1 MLSAEQLF
9 ERAATD
15 AVAIPIATAFARVAL
30 RSRHERLA
38 VVYVQAILLACLA
51 AANARQTSGAIY
63 WHDMAITSACEVL
76 SLLAPQH
83 VLGAV
88 VASVATG
95 ASIAS
100 GRSGLALRAFCA
112 LALAYAVAPPTST
125 VDADT
130 TAEVKK
136 MKVSELR
143 AALEAAGADASGL
156 KADLVERVVANQQ
169 PPQAFMV
176 TRFLITLLTCVGAF
190 VAAPRIARYLLPV
203 AELERAY
210 KAFAAVGGRG
220 FREQTVA
227 LAFVGLRVQLGVGQL
242 GVDYLR
248 ASQRRKNLLVGA
260 GGQKPLGARLYGRK
274 VLVFVA
280 SAAIPYIVQR
290 TALEATY
297 ELSFK
302 RYTASLT
309 RSLRLDS
316 VLGGDAR
323 ALTAVAASDLTLEAH
338 AATLETSA
346 RRCYELCSR
355 KIFSVPKLLLLP
367 TMIASQPRAFLAALP
382 VFLALD
388 GAKARGIAALTQA
401 VERRRKAAKTLASIR
416 SKVEAKDVQDA
427 DALRAANGEAFVK
440 ARWATL
446 ASAIEKEKAFG
457 TFYETV
463 RRYVRWLYW
472 SDFLTPALEVGL
484 AGLLERDLIDVGD
497 VWVTARALE
506 DGLDTLL
513 TRSRAEAELGE
524 LTADV
529 ERLETFSQA
538 LSDARGSKDAS
549 LGRTCRSLLPGGPA
563 GLKLD
568 VAFTRG
574 AARVNAKAL
583 AKPGDI
589 LAVSGPNG
597 GGKSSLFALLQACAR
612 GDAAPPPGLVLEKEG
627 VVAVPNTLV
636 HVAQQPYCPL
646 HATPIE
652 WAATRV
658 QGTDVLDD
666 VASLLDGLDMYP
678 GSFTNKTALSE
689 EQDDFC
695 GSLSGGQRVKFE
707 LVRQVFL
714 PHKRGVVC
722 PELLLLDEI
731 FSPLDPASKATAQ
744 KALKDAC
751 SASVVLA
758 IFHAEVGACVPSFDF
773 FTGVLHFERGA
784 DDVTGVAR
792 VGTCS

>member
-38 VVYVQAILLACLA
+38 VVYVQALLLACLA

-83 VLGAV
+83 VPGAV
-88 VASVATG
+88 VASIATG

-136 MKVSELR
+136 MKVSELC

-156 KADLVERVVANQQ
+156 KADLVERLVAAQQ
-169 PPQAFMV
+169 PSPQTSRALM
-176 TRFLITLLTCVGAF
+176 TLLTCVGAF
-190 VAAPRIARYLLPV
+190 VAGPRIARYLLPV

-210 KAFAAVGGRG
+210 NAFAAVGGRG

-248 ASQRRKNLLVGA
+248 ASQRRKNMLVGA

-338 AATLETSA
+338 AATLETST

-367 TMIASQPRAFLAALP
+367 TMIASQPQAFLAALP

-401 VERRRKAAKTLASIR
+401 VERRRKAAKTLASTR

-440 ARWATL
+440 ERWATL

-538 LSDARGSKDAS
+538 LDDARGSKDAS

-563 GLKLD
+563 GLRLD

-612 GDAAPPPGLVLEKEG
+612 GDAAPPPGLVLDQEG
-627 VVAVPNTLV
+627 VVAVPHTLV

-689 EQDDFC
+689 EQDDYC

-707 LVRQVFL
+707 LVRQVLL
-714 PHKRGVVC
+714 PHRRGVVC

-731 FSPLDPASKATAQ
+731 FSPLDPASKSMTQ

-751 SASVVLA
+751 PESVVLA
-758 IFHAEVGACVPSFDF
+758 IFHAAAGACVPAFDF